1 MTSSQDS
8 AGNKALSQNSER
20 EGASLKIIGYL
31 IDSKSIIIFDIA
43 QAQYLYKNGFFGRPI
58 GLRKPKS
65 FDFQLPI
72 QLSLFEACYLLE
84 KGNLEIYSLLTNER
98 IDKTKLFDIANSGHP
113 FFVSE
118 YTVYKHLRER
128 GFVVRPGL
136 KFGARFAVYEHGP
149 GIDHAP
155 FLVHVL
161 PSKAEITAIDIL
173 RTGRLAT
180 TVRKKFIISLI
191 NEKGDPEFYGFT
203 WLKL

>member
-1 MTSSQDS
+1 MTTTRETN
-8 AGNKALSQNSER
+8 NKLTLDIETR
-20 EGASLKIIGYL
+20 EASLKATGYL
-31 IDSKSIIIFDIA
+31 VDSKSVVVFDII
-43 QAQYLYKNGFFGRPI
+43 QAQSLYRNGFFGKPI

-84 KGNLEIYSLLTNER
+84 KDTLELYSLETNEK
-98 IDKTKLFDIANSGHP
+98 IDKINLFKIANTVYP
-113 FFVSE
+113 FFDAE
-118 YTVYKHLRER
+118 YTVYKHLRDK

-136 KFGARFAVYEHGP
+136 KFGSRFAVYEHGP

-180 TVRKKFIISLI
+180 TVRKKFIISMI
-191 NEKGDPEFYGFT
+191 NEEGNPEFYGFT